1 MCANDCKDSV
11 IYRIS
16 HLGMHSGT
24 LTAVETAVVSLSPR
38 VYTKTGKAKIGDGS
52 GIRFGAGGTGFIL
65 IRVPPTTKRIILS
78 DVLAYVLHEYS
89 VFV

>member
-52 GIRFGAGGTGFIL
+52 GIRFGAGG
-65 IRVPPTTKRIILS
+65 IRKPAKLKLETAVVSGSLQE
-78 DVLAYVLHEYS
+78 VHENQQS
-89 VFV
+89 